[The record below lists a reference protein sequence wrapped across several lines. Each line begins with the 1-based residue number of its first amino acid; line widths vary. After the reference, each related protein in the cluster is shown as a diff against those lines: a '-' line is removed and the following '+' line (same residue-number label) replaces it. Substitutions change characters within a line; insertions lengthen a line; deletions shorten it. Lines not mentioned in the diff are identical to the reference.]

1 MTDSIFALVTTYGY
15 LGVFV
20 CAYLSCLLVPVPT
33 SLMMLAG
40 GALAASGDISAP
52 ILLMSAFT
60 GAVLGD
66 QTGYFIGRKFG
77 RRTLTRLARAPARAR
92 VIARAEMTVDDRGG
106 IGVFFSTWLV
116 APLGP
121 YVNVVAG
128 AGGLPWA
135 RFTIADILG
144 EAIWVNLYIWL
155 GFAFAGSL
163 TVVTELVG
171 DVMGLIAALL
181 MAAAAALWIA
191 HVLRAQRA
199 ADKAQNAADK
209 AHGTAQEQENA
220 PDPFANATESTI

>member
-1 MTDSIFALVTTYGY
+1 MTDSIFTLVTTYGY

-20 CAYLSCLLVPVPT
+20 CAFLSCLLVPVPT

-52 ILLMSAFT
+52 ILILCAFS

-66 QTGYFIGRKFG
+66 QTGYFVGRKYG
-77 RRTLTRLARAPARAR
+77 RRVLLRMAKSPARAR
-92 VIARAEMTVDDRGG
+92 VIARAERTVENHGG

-121 YVNVVAG
+121 YVNVAAG
-128 AGGLPWA
+128 TAGLPWA
-135 RFTIADILG
+135 RFTIADVLG

-163 TVVTELVG
+163 TLVAEVVG
-171 DVMGLIAALL
+171 DVMGLIAAL
-181 MAAAAALWIA
+181 MIASSAALWIS
-191 HVLRAQRA
+191 HVLRAQRN
-199 ADKAQNAADK
+199 ADKASK
-209 AHGTAQEQENA
+209 
-220 PDPFANATESTI
+220 ATEPPLATPFDIPPKSTI